1 MTAPGRLLASGVQG
15 DVYLSRRT
23 TLVAVKVVHAPKDGD
38 DPQLRPHNAARE
50 ARLLASLRHP
60 NIVTL
65 LEYTYD
71 GAHHLTLE
79 VLPLPLPIVMTNRA
93 AFMSVAR
100 GLFSGLSFLHSRG
113 VAHRDIKPDNVLL
126 SVEGIPKLIDFSTAC
141 TEGNNSV
148 CQVGTGPYRAPELL
162 FGPHKYDARALDLWA
177 AGATLAEFYLPRPGG
192 SALNDRQSAISEGGS
207 SGDSSSSIS
216 SPGIADDCGT
226 LFNAAFGDLGLAG
239 SIFSVLGT
247 PTSETWPS
255 FTTLPDA
262 GKIRFDPKAAKDIE
276 SVLSAPEG
284 TGRILEAVLRLDPAQ
299 RVSAQAVLLMMDED
313 GDGVLD
319 EIKERAMSEWEKMER
334 FLETGEQ
341 WLGRY
346 N

>member
-65 LEYTYD
+65 LDYTYD
-71 GAHHLTLE
+71 GAHYLTLE
-79 VLPLPLPIVMTNRA
+79 ALPLPLPIVMSNRA

-100 GLFSGLSFLHSRG
+100 GLFSALSFLHSRG

-141 TEGNNSV
+141 TEGDNSV
-148 CQVGTGPYRAPELL
+148 CQVDRIALL
-162 FGPHKYDARALDLWA
+162 NCF
-177 AGATLAEFYLPRPGG
+177 
-192 SALNDRQSAISEGGS
+192 
-207 SGDSSSSIS
+207 SGRIGMTRERWIYSSSSIS
-216 SPGIADDCGT
+216 SPGISDDGT
-226 LFNAAFGDLGLAG
+226 ALFNAAFGDLGLAG
-239 SIFSVLGT
+239 SIFSLLGA
-247 PTSETWPS
+247 PISETWPS

-262 GKIRFDPKAAKDIE
+262 DKIHFDPKAAKDIG
-276 SVLSAPEG
+276 SVLHAPEG
-284 TGRILEAVLRLDPAQ
+284 ALRILEAVLRLDPAQ
-299 RVSAQAVLLMMDED
+299 RVSAETVLLMMNED

-319 EIKERAMSEWEKMER
+319 EIKERAMSEWEKMEQ

-346 N
+346 T